1 MARQRDRA
9 AARAARQQQQA
20 DARAANGL
28 PPIPIG
34 GRLIDP
40 KPTLKQFAKSVDE
53 LELFGD
59 LVMIREIKDEM
70 TAGGIAL
77 PDGSSTEG
85 PRKGE
90 VVAVGPGS
98 MKEDAS
104 YMPMNVEV
112 GDMVYLA
119 GILGRPLTMN
129 IGGADHLLIPDSQI
143 AMKVRKTAAES
154 PIVTD

>member
-1 MARQRDRA
+1 MARQSKAVARAERQQMRA
-9 AARAARQQQQA
+9 A
-20 DARAANGL
+20 ARAANGL
-28 PPIPIG
+28 PPIPMG
-34 GRLIDP
+34 GRLIEP
-40 KPTLKQFAKSVDE
+40 KQQLKQFAKSVDE

-59 LVMIREIKDEM
+59 LVMLREIKDEV
-70 TAGGIAL
+70 TEGGIML
-77 PDGSSTEG
+77 PDGSTTEG

-90 VVAVGPGS
+90 VVAVGPGLL
-98 MKEDAS
+98 KEDDS
-104 YMPMNVEV
+104 YSLMNVAV

-143 AMKVRKTAAES
+143 AMRVRRPAAES